1 MRRVQLRHT
10 KVFGL
15 EKNNSPVIALAQLKQ
30 VTEHPLKNEK
40 KNTFFSMNISP
51 LSKTRDLIKI
61 LPTQWMRSF
70 NVSVLSE
77 IILANVYESFKVRF
91 TSK

>member
-30 VTEHPLKNEK
+30 VTEHPLRSK
-40 KNTFFSMNISP
+40 KNTFFCMNISP